1 MANRHQGGLGRGF
14 AEFFQSPAT
23 PPQDNPADASS
34 TDLTR
39 DDADNTSA
47 TARAVV
53 DVVAQEIRTAKSRA
67 AHTDGT
73 TVPGSAEASSVS
85 AHETAPSVHDERQA
99 DSSESEVLERSRL
112 DVVPVNKIH
121 PNPRQ
126 PRRSFDEEALLELS
140 ESIAEVG
147 LLQPIVVRPDGGNFE
162 LVMGERRWRAARLAG
177 LEEIPAIVRGT
188 ETKDLLRDALL
199 ENLHRAQLNP
209 LEEAAAYQQL
219 LEDFGC
225 TQDEL
230 SRRIKRSRPQIA
242 NTLRL
247 MKLPRPVQRYLIE
260 GSLTAGHARALL
272 AAHDAEEQVRIAETI
287 VDDGLSVRATEA
299 LVKSASDAKTTVKPH
314 VRRKPG
320 SDEQAVRLADRLADI
335 YDTEVR
341 VKRSRGRGSI
351 VLTFDSDEDL
361 ERLVGIL
368 NRE

>member
-14 AEFFQSPAT
+14 AEFFQSPEA
-23 PPQDNPADASS
+23 PQQDNAADASKAG
-34 TDLTR
+34 LTR
-39 DDADNTSA
+39 NDADSTSP

-53 DVVAQEIRTAKSRA
+53 DVVTQQIRTAKSRSA
-67 AHTDGT
+67 SAEETP
-73 TVPGSAEASSVS
+73 VPGPAEAPSSTQ
-85 AHETAPSVHDERQA
+85 ELTQSVHEEQA
-99 DSSESEVLERSRL
+99 GSPKSEALNRSRL

-126 PRRSFDEEALLELS
+126 PRRAFDEEALLELS

-147 LLQPIVVRPDGGNFE
+147 LLQPIVVRPDGDNFE

-177 LEEIPAIVRGT
+177 LEEIPTIIRGT

-219 LEDFGC
+219 LEDFDC

-230 SRRIKRSRPQIA
+230 SRRIKRSRSQIA
-242 NTLRL
+242 NTIRL
-247 MKLPRPVQRYLIE
+247 MKLPRPVQRHLIQ

-272 AAHDAEEQVRIAETI
+272 AARDTEEQVRIADAI
-287 VDDGLSVRATEA
+287 VDDGLSVRATES
-299 LVKSASDAKTTVKPH
+299 LVKSANDSKTTVKPH

-320 SDEQAVRLADRLADI
+320 SDEKAVQLADRLADI
-335 YDTEVR
+335 YDTEVK
-341 VKRSRGRGSI
+341 VKRSKGRGTI
-351 VLTFDSDEDL
+351 VLAFESDEDL

-368 NRE
+368 DREG